1 MHLSRFALLVMSLSP
16 ALWAAPPSDDPVVFA
31 CLKSETYVGGSVVS
45 SAKQAASQIFDSIG
59 IQLLWSCDKRTA
71 RNPIFIRLAA
81 YAPKGLRKG
90 TLAYA
95 LPFARQGVR
104 ITAFY
109 DRLEPILQE
118 HLSFAGSIFG
128 HVLAHEIAH
137 VLARVDWH
145 AKTGLMQASWN
156 EKDFVAM
163 KFHPL
168 GFAPEDGRWIRES
181 VAREEPVE

>member
-1 MHLSRFALLVMSLSP
+1 MHIARFALLVVSVSS
-16 ALWAAPPSDDPVVFA
+16 ALLAAPRSDDPVVFA

-45 SAKQAASQIFDSIG
+45 SGKQAASEIFDGIG
-59 IQLLWSCDKRTA
+59 IQLLWSCDKHTA
-71 RNPIFIRLAA
+71 RDTIFIRLAA
-81 YAPKGLRKG
+81 YAPRGLRKG
-90 TLAYA
+90 ALAYA

-145 AKTGLMQASWN
+145 AATGLMRAIWN
-156 EKDFVAM
+156 EDDFISM
-163 KFHPL
+163 KFHAL
-168 GFAPEDGRWIRES
+168 GFAPEDAAWIRES
-181 VAREEPVE
+181 AVREQPVP